1 MNPLSPAALLSA
13 RIDRLPPSR
22 PLWGLV
28 ARISFGAF
36 FEIYETALTSL
47 IAPALVAAG
56 IFHAGKGGL
65 FGLPDLAT
73 FAFATFA
80 GLFLGALVFSA
91 VADRYGRRPIFTWS
105 LLWYALATLVMS
117 GLHSAAG
124 ICLWRLI
131 ASIGV
136 GAEVVAIDSY
146 LSEMVP
152 KAMRGRGFAISKAL
166 QYTAVPIAGLLAVLL
181 SKRVLFGIDGWR
193 FLLIVPVLGAL
204 LIWQVRRGLPESP
217 RWLAEHGQFDEGLL
231 IVEHLEAKVERV
243 TGHKLPPF
251 PVPPDVSRGFEP
263 ALVPGSYASLFRGAL
278 LSRTMMLIVASCA
291 GAAAYYGFGNWLP
304 TLLEARGVTITK
316 SLLYSTLIALSY
328 PLAPLLFSYIADRSE
343 RKWQMVT
350 GAGIVAIAGLLF
362 ARQTT
367 AAGWLTFGLLLTIGN
382 NLTSYSTHTYR
393 SELFP
398 TALRARGIGLVY
410 SIERLVTAFNG
421 YIVGFLL
428 LRGGVRGVF
437 VFLVAASILNMLT
450 ISIFGPRTANASL
463 HEIGLSAALP
473 MPAQEA

>member
-1 MNPLSPAALLSA
+1 MTTQHNAAALSA
-13 RIDRLPPSR
+13 RIDRLAPSR

-91 VADRYGRRPIFTWS
+91 VADRYGRRPIFTYS
-105 LLWYALATLVMS
+105 LLWYASATLVMS

-124 ICLWRLI
+124 LCLWRLI
-131 ASIGV
+131 ASVGV

-152 KAMRGRGFAISKAL
+152 KGMRGRGFAISKSL
-166 QYTAVPIAGLLAVLL
+166 QYTAVPIAGFTAVLL
-181 SKRVLFGIDGWR
+181 SKRILFGIDGWR
-193 FLLIVPVLGAL
+193 FLLVVPVLGAL

-217 RWLAEHGQFDEGLL
+217 RWLAGHGQFDAGLV
-231 IVEHLEAKVERV
+231 IVERLEARIERLA
-243 TGHKLPPF
+243 GNKLPPAAAQ
-251 PVPPDVSRGFEP
+251 SAASQEP
-263 ALVPGSYASLFRGAL
+263 EPTPIQAGYALLFRGAL
-278 LSRTMMLIVASCA
+278 LSRTLMLIVASCA

-304 TLLEARGVTITK
+304 TLLEARGVTIIK

-328 PLAPLLFSYIADRSE
+328 PVAPLLFSYIADRSE
-343 RKWQMVT
+343 RKWQIVT
-350 GAGIVAIAGLLF
+350 GAAIVAIAGLLF

-382 NLTSYSTHTYR
+382 NLASYGTHTYR

-398 TALRARGIGLVY
+398 TSLRARGIGLVY

-428 LRGGVRGVF
+428 LRAGVRGVF
-437 VFLVAASILNMLT
+437 VFLVAASLLNMLT
-450 ISIFGPRTANASL
+450 VGIFGPRTSNASL
-463 HEIGLSAALP
+463 HEIGMSAALP